1 MGLEWYAYYKGDIIR
16 EKETYRNDAYFKAL
30 EESRMLRNA
39 VEDKVDWAAQTNNH
53 LRSDLYR
60 QQVGMGSQYPGN
72 NTSMFPKPP
81 MSVQG
86 LDRYGEITFPP
97 VGSEGLWKDKHLQF
111 NIKRLGGIQDSMGP
125 MRKDLMEHE
134 MKSIY
139 MNRSGGDNNS
149 NLVAGNY
156 LEWHAKNSQLFPW
169 NYPQSGSHTQANPG
183 FTGMSNNHSQ
193 NFAASRV
200 QRNLANQNHMDDRMV
215 YGQDSRDEE
224 DSLAGTQLGDFRS
237 LRLEMEHQHRGS
249 ELVNSKIDFTAELLK
264 EGMKKVKKQS
274 KKEQKRNNAGM

>member
-30 EESRMLRNA
+30 EKSRMLRNA
-39 VEDKVDWAAQTNNH
+39 VEDKVDSAAQTNNH

-60 QQVGMGSQYPGN
+60 KQLGMGTQYPRN

-97 VGSEGLWKDKHLQF
+97 VGSEGLWKDKHLQS

-139 MNRSGGDNNS
+139 MNRSGGENNS

-169 NYPQSGSHTQANPG
+169 NYPQSGSYTQANPG
-183 FTGMSNNHSQ
+183 FTGMSNNHGQ
-193 NFAASRV
+193 NFAANGV
-200 QRNLANQNHMDDRMV
+200 QRNLPNQNDMV
-215 YGQDSRDEE
+215 DSMVNGQECRDEE
-224 DSLAGTQLGDFRS
+224 DLLAGTQLGNFRS
-237 LRLEMEHQHRGS
+237 MRLE
-249 ELVNSKIDFTAELLK
+249 L
-264 EGMKKVKKQS
+264 
-274 KKEQKRNNAGM
+274 